1 MLIRLHDAPT
11 DDIALREESI
21 ALKRMIRN
29 IYLVYCGKI
38 SILDLRSCLVGYCI
52 VNLYDL
58 TRKFKSH
65 FLLYRVLQTG
75 ECKKRVC
82 AFCETRISDGIS
94 ICYKCLENYKVTLCD
109 LSEDDGCGC
118 DG

>member
-1 MLIRLHDAPT
+1 LLIRLHDAPN
-11 DDIALREESI
+11 DDIAFREESI

-38 SILDLRSCLVGYCI
+38 LELLSCLVGYCI
-52 VNLYDL
+52 VNLYGL

-65 FLLYRVLQTG
+65 FLLYWVLQTG

-94 ICYKCLENYKVTLCD
+94 ICYKCLENYEVTLRD

-118 DG
+118 DR